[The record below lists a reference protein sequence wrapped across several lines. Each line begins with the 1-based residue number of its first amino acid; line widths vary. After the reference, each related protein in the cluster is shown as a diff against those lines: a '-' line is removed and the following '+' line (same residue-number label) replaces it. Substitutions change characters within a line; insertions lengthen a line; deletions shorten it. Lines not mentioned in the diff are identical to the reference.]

1 MKRKITLSQVEY
13 YKGSYSQCDATL
25 LNCRQFCS
33 PEDTGQCM
41 GTFLIVM
48 TGERGQLLASSG

>member
-25 LNCRQFCS
+25 GHWTMYGYVFDCH
-33 PEDTGQCM
+33 DWGKGTVTG
-41 GTFLIVM
+41 I
-48 TGERGQLLASSG
+48 